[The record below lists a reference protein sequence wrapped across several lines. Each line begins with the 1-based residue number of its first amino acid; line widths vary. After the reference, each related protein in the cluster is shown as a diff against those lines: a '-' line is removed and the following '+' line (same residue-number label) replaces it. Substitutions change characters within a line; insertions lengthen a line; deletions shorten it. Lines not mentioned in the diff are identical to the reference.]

1 MVYWYQLRSYQ
12 VVKYAM
18 SIVSLRSLTT
28 IGRAGAWSPA
38 ASGTQDIGMGAP
50 ARPLSAGGLPK
61 TAAPGAERTPR
72 SPASAAA
79 AMPADPHP
87 RGDAVEPPR
96 LAALIHS
103 ELVARAERLR
113 VVAGQLAL
121 ERGADAGAGDGEATG
136 TLAETIRCAE
146 DLVGEL
152 ERLAAVAATYAN
164 TGNAQGDRVVVHE
177 RLQEPQRVRV

>member
-1 MVYWYQLRSYQ
+1 
-12 VVKYAM
+12 
-18 SIVSLRSLTT
+18 
-28 IGRAGAWSPA
+28 
-38 ASGTQDIGMGAP
+38 MGAP

-146 DLVGEL
+146 NLVGEL